1 MSVIPGEECLN
12 ASISLSNCHVNNKC
26 TLRYGII
33 QHKLKIF
40 TSFYES
46 SEFVAAGYCC
56 SNMVTCHTLL
66 VVQIIMSVI
75 YRPLISPFF
84 VWVNLLAGKCNLAIS
99 GRGARVFWSNPL
111 TQTYP
116 AILIF
121 FYIKKKIENEQ
132 ILKRVPQKRGIAIN
146 QKWIFGT
153 FVYCLVL
160 RKIYHNVYFLQKER

>member
-1 MSVIPGEECLN
+1 MSVIPSEECLN
-12 ASISLSNCHVNNKC
+12 ASISLRNCHVNNKC

-116 AILIF
+116 AFLIF
-121 FYIKKKIENEQ
+121 FYIKKTNREWANLKASSTKKGNCNKSKMNIWNIC
-132 ILKRVPQKRGIAIN
+132 ILSSLEDN
-146 QKWIFGT
+146 
-153 FVYCLVL
+153 LS
-160 RKIYHNVYFLQKER
+160 